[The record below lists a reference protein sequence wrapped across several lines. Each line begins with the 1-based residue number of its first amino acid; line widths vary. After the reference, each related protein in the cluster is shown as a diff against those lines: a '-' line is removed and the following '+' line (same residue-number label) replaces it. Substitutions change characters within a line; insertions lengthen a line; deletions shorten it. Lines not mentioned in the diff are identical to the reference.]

1 MRGRDRAG
9 WRATRVRR
17 APSNACSGRRSAGG
31 GLPSSVWQMT
41 GPDIHRKASDHPE
54 YGVPEPVTVG
64 RADEAAEQPFASV

>member
-1 MRGRDRAG
+1 
-9 WRATRVRR
+9 
-17 APSNACSGRRSAGG
+17 
-31 GLPSSVWQMT
+31 MT